1 MKAQSK
7 KKQTLKRA
15 LNQMPRGIH
24 ALLVKNGL
32 LENYQARPPYQ
43 QNDYL
48 GWISRA
54 KLEATKQKRIKQ
66 MLDELKQGDRYM
78 KMRWGGQK

>member
-1 MKAQSK
+1 
-7 KKQTLKRA
+7 
-15 LNQMPRGIH
+15 MPKSIL
-24 ALLVKNGL
+24 ALLVKNDL
-32 LENYQARPPYQ
+32 LEKYKARPPYQ

-66 MLDELKQGDRYM
+66 MLDEIQQGDRYM
-78 KMRWGGQK
+78 KMRWRGSK

>member
-1 MKAQSK
+1 MKVQST
-7 KKQTLKRA
+7 KKQTLKRI
-15 LNQMPRGIH
+15 LNPMPRGIR

-32 LENYQARPPYQ
+32 LEKYKARPPYQ

-78 KMRWGGQK
+78 KMRWGGRK